1 MCTVELIRLVV
12 YRVLQYHQ
20 QIACLVTRFMLI
32 RLCDFVTVICK
43 GQTLKPLLLSVEF
56 KAVKPIFP
64 RGWLLV
70 NQPTNSDCFN
80 VLETSIIACET
91 VTGISARENL
101 YIIKTLTGAV

>member
-1 MCTVELIRLVV
+1 
-12 YRVLQYHQ
+12 
-20 QIACLVTRFMLI
+20 MLI

-64 RGWLLV
+64 RGWLV
-70 NQPTNSDCFN
+70 ACEPAYKFKFN

-91 VTGISARENL
+91 VAGISARENL
-101 YIIKTLTGAV
+101 SIVKTLTGAV

>member
-1 MCTVELIRLVV
+1 MCTVELIRLVA
-12 YRVLQYHQ
+12 YRVLQNHQ

-80 VLETSIIACET
+80 VFRNVGSSLAKRLL
-91 VTGISARENL
+91 VYRRERIFL
-101 YIIKTLTGAV
+101 L